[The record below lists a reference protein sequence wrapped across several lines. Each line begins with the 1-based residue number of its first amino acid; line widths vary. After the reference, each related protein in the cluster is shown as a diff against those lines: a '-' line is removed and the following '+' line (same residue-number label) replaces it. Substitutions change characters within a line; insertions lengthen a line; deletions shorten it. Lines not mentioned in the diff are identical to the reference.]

1 MDTSGLKKFAQG
13 ARRQLMAQVETKL
26 GTVLAEGS
34 AARRER
40 LAVVEKLEEQIA
52 LKTREQVIEQVAYT
66 WFNRFCALRYMDVR
80 RYTRIGVVSP
90 VEGQFQP
97 EMLAEAKMG
106 QVDEDVVPTQARQ
119 QILGLL
125 DGSIPSADGQ
135 TEAYRLLVVA
145 VCNDYHKVMPFL
157 FERIDDYTELLMPDD
172 LLSQNSVL
180 AQTRAA
186 MTDENCKNVEVIGWL
201 YQFYISEKK
210 DEVFA
215 GLKKNKKITP
225 ENIPAATQLF
235 TPHWIVRYLVENS
248 LGRLWLLNRPGSGL
262 KAQMDYY
269 IEPEQAETD
278 FLRVG
283 SPEELKVCD
292 PACGSGHMLT
302 YAFDLLYAI
311 YEEELYDPE
320 EIPGKILTC
329 NLYGIEID
337 ERAGTL
343 AAFALTM
350 KARERQRRF
359 FQKGMEPNICVLENV
374 RFEEGELDEYMD
386 FIGRD
391 VFTAPLLETLRQF
404 EEADNF
410 GALIRPAEKDIAATL
425 NSVKLE
431 NGEEKL
437 LFYRSHQKVLKALQQ
452 ADYLSPRYHA
462 VITNPP
468 YMGGKGMNRRLSS
481 WVKKQFPD
489 SKADIMTCFMDRAT
503 ELNLRNGYWGMI
515 NLPSWMFLKSFEDLR
530 SRLLSNNFIE
540 TLLHLGRGIFG
551 SDFGSVAFVF
561 KASTSGTEARGSYK
575 RLFEEHVQVRS
586 AEKIKQKF
594 KDGAHET
601 YVENQHKFLD
611 IPGKP
616 IAYWLS
622 DNAVR
627 NCVEFSSIG
636 EFAEAKSGMSSCN
649 SELFLRQWFEVSF
662 KKINRCAC
670 SHVDSQESDAKWY
683 PYNKGGGNRRWY
695 GYNDV
700 LINWANQGKE
710 IKHFVTH
717 NPRDPDTKHWSRRL
731 FNLDFF
737 FKEGFTWSAVTSGR
751 FSCRVV
757 PYGVIPGTGSKTL
770 YSLGPSIEH
779 AIFLL
784 LNTNVASYYLS
795 VFSPT
800 LNFEAGD
807 VVKIP
812 VVDAIEG
819 AATVAERLV
828 LISKEDWNSQE
839 TSWDF
844 SISPFVDENS
854 VSELRELYNKRR
866 LYWQNLT
873 GEMQKLEETNNLS
886 FIKAYG
892 LQKELTP
899 ETPLREISLDCNPH
913 YRYDHTKPEA
923 ELEALLL
930 ADTMREFISYAVGCM
945 FGRYSLDAPG
955 LILANQG
962 ETLTDYLIRIP
973 NPTFTPDAD
982 NVIPILDGE
991 WFTDDITE
999 RFTAFLRTT
1008 FGTDHY
1014 TENLKFI
1021 EDAIG
1026 KDIRKFFL
1034 KDFYKD
1040 HLKRYKKRPIY
1051 WLFSS
1056 PKGTFN
1062 ALIYMHRYR
1071 SDTVSVILNDYLR
1084 EFQTKLQNRK
1094 SQREQISISA
1104 AASNAEKT
1112 KALKDIDKLNKQILE
1127 LETYERDILYPLA
1140 TKQIEI
1146 DLDDGVK
1153 VNYPKFGKA
1162 LKKVA
1167 GLS

>member
-1 MDTSGLKKFAQG
+1 MDTSRLKRFAQY
-13 ARRQLMAQVETKL
+13 ARRQLMEQVEAKL
-26 GTVLAEGS
+26 ALVSSPNSL
-34 AARRER
+34 ARREQ
-40 LAVVEKLEEQIA
+40 ADSVQKLEAQIEI
-52 LKTREQVIEQVAYT
+52 KGRTQVIEQVAYT
-66 WFNRFCALRYMDVR
+66 WFNRFCALRFMDVN
-80 RYTRIGVVSP
+80 RYHQIAVISP
-90 VEGQFQP
+90 LEGQFQP
-97 EMLAEAKMG
+97 EILAEAKQG
-106 QVDEDVVPTQARQ
+106 YVDEKTVQGPVREKIFALLEGDV
-119 QILGLL
+119 
-125 DGSIPSADGQ
+125 PSPDAQ
-135 TEAYRLLVVA
+135 TEAFRLLIVA
-145 VCNDYHKVMPFL
+145 VCNDYHRVMPYL

-172 LLSQNSVL
+172 LLSGNSVV
-180 AQTRAA
+180 AYTREA
-186 MTDENCKNVEVIGWL
+186 MTPRACEDVEVIGWL

-262 KAQMDYY
+262 KAQMEYY

-283 SPEELKVCD
+283 SPEELKICD

-311 YEEELYDPE
+311 YEEEGYAPE

-337 ERAGTL
+337 ERAGAL

-359 FQKGMEPNICVLENV
+359 FRKGVEPNIYVLENV

-391 VFTAPLLETLRQF
+391 LFTTPLLETLHQF
-404 EEADNF
+404 READNL
-410 GALIRPAEKDIAATL
+410 GSLIRPVMTSEEDVLHLI
-425 NSVKLE
+425 E
-431 NGEEKL
+431 NKNISGQLMLYKAHE
-437 LFYRSHQKVLKALQQ
+437 KVLSVVRQ
-452 ADYLSPRYHA
+452 ADYLTTRYHVVVA
-462 VITNPP
+462 NPP
-468 YMGGKGMNRRLSS
+468 YMNSRNMNASIGEWSAREYPVAKYDMFSMFIER
-481 WVKKQFPD
+481 
-489 SKADIMTCFMDRAT
+489 IT
-503 ELNLRNGYWGMI
+503 ELAVKSGYTAMVTVQ
-515 NLPSWMFLKSFEDLR
+515 SWMFLSSFQKFRE
-530 SRLLSNNFIE
+530 RLLGRQSIA
-540 TLLHLGRGIFG
+540 TLI
-551 SDFGSVAFVF
+551 
-561 KASTSGTEARGSYK
+561 
-575 RLFEEHVQVRS
+575 Q
-586 AEKIKQKF
+586 I
-594 KDGAHET
+594 
-601 YVENQHKFLD
+601 
-611 IPGKP
+611 
-616 IAYWLS
+616 
-622 DNAVR
+622 
-627 NCVEFSSIG
+627 
-636 EFAEAKSGMSSCN
+636 
-649 SELFLRQWFEVSF
+649 
-662 KKINRCAC
+662 
-670 SHVDSQESDAKWY
+670 
-683 PYNKGGGNRRWY
+683 
-695 GYNDV
+695 GYNSFPELNSKVVQACAFV
-700 LINWANQGKE
+700 LINSSDKTTGDYLNLNDAPQSSDKEEIFLNSKKSGSVFHAEKKNFFSVPGTPVAYWISRNVIDAFKENKPLSDLFPVNPGIRTGKDERFLRLWYEVERDKTQFDANSATDMLPSIKWFPIQKGGEFRKWYGNAEHVINLQNNGEDIKNNSPDFRLRDQKWYFKPFISWSRVSSSKAAFRFFPHGILFSDAGPGIFAEKNCIKIAGLLNSSLGNFFLE
-710 IKHFVTH
+710 II
-717 NPRDPDTKHWSRRL
+717 NPTLGRQKQDIETIPVSESLNLADVESVWEIAKLDWDSHEISWNFSKSPLICCEEKLQIERTYSVLRNQWMFWTNRTKHWEEE
-731 FNLDFF
+731 NNQ
-737 FKEGFTWSAVTSGR
+737 
-751 FSCRVV
+751 
-757 PYGVIPGTGSKTL
+757 
-770 YSLGPSIEH
+770 SLIE
-779 AIFLL
+779 
-784 LNTNVASYYLS
+784 
-795 VFSPT
+795 
-800 LNFEAGD
+800 E
-807 VVKIP
+807 
-812 VVDAIEG
+812 
-819 AATVAERLV
+819 
-828 LISKEDWNSQE
+828 
-839 TSWDF
+839 
-844 SISPFVDENS
+844 
-854 VSELRELYNKRR
+854 
-866 LYWQNLT
+866 
-873 GEMQKLEETNNLS
+873 
-886 FIKAYG
+886 YG
-892 LQKELTP
+892 LQDELP
-899 ETPLREISLDCNPH
+899 SDILLDEITLTCNPH
-913 YRYDHTKPEA
+913 YRYDHTKPES

-962 ETLTDYLIRIP
+962 ETLTDYLTRIP
-973 NPTFTPDAD
+973 TPTFTPDAD

-999 RFTAFLRTT
+999 RFLTFLRTT

-1014 TENLKFI
+1014 PENLKFI

-1071 SDTVSVILNDYLR
+1071 PDTVSVILNDYLR